1 MDARSP
7 RPSTGQNAAPAG
19 TAPAQNSAAPAAAR
33 AQTRPSAP
41 DFAAFRNP
49 QLARE
54 LIAAINRTVAETGRP
69 LNLMEVCGTHTMSIG
84 RYGFRSVMPEG
95 LTLLSGPGC
104 PVCVTANEDI
114 DRAIALARIP
124 GVTVT
129 TFGDMMRVPGSS
141 TTLSAEKAAGRD
153 VRMVYS
159 PLDAL
164 DLAEREPE
172 RQVAF
177 IAVGFE
183 TTAPAIAATIL
194 EAQARSLANFSV
206 FCAHK
211 TTPAALRA
219 IADDPAT
226 NIDGFILPG
235 HVSTITGLAPYRFL
249 VDEFHI
255 PGVVTGF
262 EPVDILTSIELL
274 CRMAARG
281 EARIEN
287 AYQRGVAQNG
297 NPVARALVEQVFEP
311 CDAVWRGLGML
322 PASGLAVRPEFARFD
337 ARRRF
342 SAELEALAEP
352 VREPAGCRC
361 GDVLRGAI
369 APSACPLFGRACT
382 PEHPVG
388 PCMVSS
394 EGSCAAYW
402 RYRE

>member
-1 MDARSP
+1 MGEKTPVR
-7 RPSTGQNAAPAG
+7 T
-19 TAPAQNSAAPAAAR
+19 
-33 AQTRPSAP
+33 P
-41 DFAAFRNP
+41 DFDAFRNP
-49 QLARE
+49 QLARD
-54 LIAAINRTVAETGRP
+54 LIAAINRTVEEAGRP

-84 RYGFRSVMPEG
+84 RYGFRSVMPAG

-104 PVCVTANEDI
+104 PVCVTANRDI

-124 GVTVT
+124 GVTVA

-141 TTLSAEKAAGRD
+141 TTLAAEKAAGRD

-159 PLDAL
+159 PIDAV
-164 DLAEREPE
+164 DLAERAPD
-172 RQVAF
+172 RQVVF

-183 TTAPAIAATIL
+183 TTAPAIAATVL
-194 EAQARSLANFSV
+194 EAQTRGLANFSV

-211 TTPAALRA
+211 TTPPALRA
-219 IADDPAT
+219 IADDPET
-226 NIDGFILPG
+226 KIDGFILPG

-249 VDEFHI
+249 VDEFGI

-262 EPVDILTSIELL
+262 EPVDILTSVELL

-287 AYQRGVAQNG
+287 AYQRGVSADG
-297 NPVARALVEQVFEP
+297 NPVARALVDQVFEP
-311 CDAVWRGLGML
+311 CDAVWRGLGTL
-322 PASGLAVRPEFARFD
+322 PSSGLAVRPAFAGFD
-337 ARRRF
+337 AARRF
-342 SAELEALAEP
+342 GEQLDALTEP
-352 VREPAGCRC
+352 TREPAGCRC

-369 APSACPLFGRACT
+369 APSACPFFGRACT

-394 EGSCAAYW
+394 EGSCAAYF

>member
-1 MDARSP
+1 MGEKTPARI
-7 RPSTGQNAAPAG
+7 
-19 TAPAQNSAAPAAAR
+19 
-33 AQTRPSAP
+33 P
-41 DFAAFRNP
+41 DFDAFRNP
-49 QLARE
+49 QLARD
-54 LIAAINRTVAETGRP
+54 LIAAINRTVEEAGRP

-84 RYGFRSVMPEG
+84 RYGFRSVMPAG

-104 PVCVTANEDI
+104 PVCVTANRDI

-124 GVTVT
+124 DVTVA

-141 TTLSAEKAAGRD
+141 TTLAAEKAAGRD

-159 PLDAL
+159 PIDAV
-164 DLAEREPE
+164 DLAERAPE
-172 RQVAF
+172 RQVVF

-183 TTAPAIAATIL
+183 TTAPAIAATVL
-194 EAQARSLANFSV
+194 EAQARGLANFSV

-211 TTPAALRA
+211 TTPPALRA
-219 IADDPAT
+219 IADDPET
-226 NIDGFILPG
+226 KIDGFILPG

-249 VDEFHI
+249 VDEFGI

-262 EPVDILTSIELL
+262 EPVDILTSVELL

-287 AYQRGVAQNG
+287 AYQRGVSADG
-297 NPVARALVEQVFEP
+297 NPVARALVDQVFEP
-311 CDAVWRGLGML
+311 CDAVWRGLGTL
-322 PASGLAVRPEFARFD
+322 PSSGLAVRPAFADFD
-337 ARRRF
+337 AARRF
-342 SAELEALAEP
+342 GEQLDALTEP
-352 VREPAGCRC
+352 TREPAGCRC

-394 EGSCAAYW
+394 EGSCAAYF